1 VISPLLSNIYL
12 HYVFDLWAQRWRRRH
27 ARGQVA
33 LVRYADDMVVG
44 FERVEDATHFQAE
57 LGVRLGQ
64 FGLTLHPD
72 KTRLLEFGRFAADS
86 RRKRG
91 LGKPETFNFL
101 GFTHICERSRQGR
114 FQLMRKTRADRMRS
128 RLRAIKTELRRR
140 MHRPIG
146 EQGRWL
152 AQVVRGYFAYHA
164 VPTNSR
170 SLGAFRYHVSDLW
183 RRTLRRRGQRDRFT
197 WQRMGLLEAAFLPLP
212 RILHPWPT
220 ARFAVNYPRWKPD
233 A

>member
-1 VISPLLSNIYL
+1 MVSPS
-12 HYVFDLWAQRWRRRH
+12 
-27 ARGQVA
+27 GS
-33 LVRYADDMVVG
+33 
-44 FERVEDATHFQAE
+44 
-57 LGVRLGQ
+57 
-64 FGLTLHPD
+64 
-72 KTRLLEFGRFAADS
+72 RLL
-86 RRKRG
+86 
-91 LGKPETFNFL
+91 
-101 GFTHICERSRQGR
+101 
-114 FQLMRKTRADRMRS
+114 
-128 RLRAIKTELRRR
+128 RLPR
-140 MHRPIG
+140 
-146 EQGRWL
+146 
-152 AQVVRGYFAYHA
+152 

>member
-1 VISPLLSNIYL
+1 V
-12 HYVFDLWAQRWRRRH
+12 
-27 ARGQVA
+27 
-33 LVRYADDMVVG
+33 
-44 FERVEDATHFQAE
+44 
-57 LGVRLGQ
+57 
-64 FGLTLHPD
+64 
-72 KTRLLEFGRFAADS
+72 GRFAADS

-91 LGKPETFNFL
+91 LGKPETFNSL
-101 GFTHICERSRQGR
+101 GFTHICERSRQRR
-114 FQLMRKTRADRMRS
+114 FQLMRKTRAARMRS

-140 MHRPIG
+140 MHIPIG

-152 AQVVRGYFAYHA
+152 AQVVQGYFAYHA

-170 SLGAFRYHVSDLW
+170 SLGAFRYHVSELW
-183 RRTLRRRGQRDRFT
+183 RRTLRRRGQRDRST

-220 ARFAVNYPRWKPD
+220 VRFAVNYPRWKPD